1 MAEGTLGGT
10 KIADLP
16 ESSFAYC
23 EPGDGAVSSRCHFPI
38 RDAKGKPDAAH
49 VRNALAR
56 LSGSEF
62 EAKARPKVEA
72 AAKELGIGQEGKA
85 EPLDRDELTGWLEGK
100 RPRKL
105 LAIPFGGPIPNPLYA
120 KGMDL
125 DREWFSERT
134 DIKPHWFD
142 ARPVCWHHG
151 DDIFMGNEPL
161 GKATNPTLA
170 EDGWWVDVWMT
181 ARDRRI
187 KAIAALAEA
196 LAAKGGDLWGS
207 SAPIG
212 RFVKTAKTGE
222 IMVWPYAE
230 QTLSTSPQNTK
241 SILQPGKA
249 VADFDLAGIA
259 ISEGLRDL
267 LIELDTSGAELPQN
281 SGGLMAVL
289 GDEAAK
295 SGRVLSSKN
304 ETAIRARL
312 KELEALLDEML
323 GVAQGETDV

>member
-1 MAEGTLGGT
+1 MDE
-10 KIADLP
+10 
-16 ESSFAYC
+16 
-23 EPGDGAVSSRCHFPI
+23 
-38 RDAKGKPDAAH
+38 
-49 VRNALAR
+49 
-56 LSGSEF
+56 
-62 EAKARPKVEA
+62 RPSA
-72 AAKELGIGQEGKA
+72 KA
-85 EPLDRDELTGWLEGK
+85 EPLDRDELAGWLDGK

-125 DREWFSERT
+125 DREWFSEKT

-181 ARDRRI
+181 ARDKRI

-249 VADFDLAGIA
+249 VADFDLAGIT
-259 ISEGLRDL
+259 ISNGLRDL
-267 LIELDTSGAELPQN
+267 LIELDTSGAELPQ
-281 SGGLMAVL
+281 SLGGQMAVL

-295 SGRVLSSKN
+295 AGRVLSSKN

-312 KELEALLDEML
+312 RELEALIDEML
-323 GVAQGETDV
+323 GVAQGEQNDV